1 MISVVGHDS
10 FCLVPREGNRCF
22 LSDQQ
27 LAIDS
32 SRGAVVPGLTARTDS
47 TSERRHLG

>member
-10 FCLVPREGNRCF
+10 LCLVPTEGNWCF

-27 LAIDS
+27 LATDS
-32 SRGAVVPGLTARTDS
+32 NRGAIVPGLTARTDS
-47 TSERRHLG
+47 TSERRHLR